1 MTAIAILD
9 GPLPRSRATDPLT
22 SVDAGR
28 AADLCRSQ
36 AVVLAAMRAR
46 GVGVTQEELVRYLS
60 GLSPSR
66 VRSAVSELAEQG
78 LVEATNETR
87 LTKYGRAARVWRTK

>member
-1 MTAIAILD
+1 MSSIAVLD
-9 GPLPRSRATDPLT
+9 GPTPRSRATDPVT

-28 AADLCRSQ
+28 SADLCRSQ

-46 GVGVTQEELVRYLS
+46 GVGVTQQELEEYLP

-66 VRSAVSELAEQG
+66 VRSAVSELAERG
-78 LVEATNETR
+78 LVEATDETR
-87 LTKYGRAARVWRTK
+87 PTKYGRAARVWRTK